1 VKYFIDTNIIID
13 LINKDS
19 EAIEKLSK
27 IASSEESVLYINRLV
42 EIESLRTI
50 HVSHS
55 KVFQN
60 AKNTLNIFEK
70 VDIKQEIYDEAVEF
84 SRFCKSKG
92 VSLKGKCEAIDF
104 IHFITAKH
112 YGLEIVTNDK
122 DFAKLE
128 EKYNEFISPKP

>member
-1 VKYFIDTNIIID
+1 MKYFIDTNIIID

-128 EKYNEFISPKP
+128 EQYSKFTSPKP

>member
-19 EAIEKLSK
+19 EAIEKLRE

-55 KVFQN
+55 KIFQN
-60 AKNTLNIFEK
+60 AKKAQKIL
-70 VDIKQEIYDEAVEF
+70 
-84 SRFCKSKG
+84 G
-92 VSLKGKCEAIDF
+92 
-104 IHFITAKH
+104 
-112 YGLEIVTNDK
+112 
-122 DFAKLE
+122 
-128 EKYNEFISPKP
+128 

>member
-1 VKYFIDTNIIID
+1 MKYFIDTNIIID

-19 EAIEKLSK
+19 EAITKLEE
-27 IASSEESVLYINRLV
+27 IASSEKSILYINRLV

-50 HVSHS
+50 RVSDS
-55 KVFQN
+55 KIFEN
-60 AKNTLNIFEK
+60 AKNTLNVFEK

-128 EKYNEFISPKP
+128 EQYAKFISSKP